1 MAVNRL
7 EDLVAWQKAMLLAKE
22 IYRLSFYGRFSK
34 DWGFRDQI
42 RRSAVSVFS
51 NIAEGFGR
59 YSVPEFK
66 KYLSI
71 ANGSVF
77 ELKAQCMFAK
87 DLDYMNQV
95 DADRVIAACEEVSK
109 LIRALRAK
117 TKMLKD

>member
-1 MAVNRL
+1 MAVSRF
-7 EDLVAWQKAMLLAKE
+7 EDLIAWQKAMRVAKE
-22 IYRLSFYGRFSK
+22 IYRLSSRGPFSR

-87 DLDYMNQV
+87 EIGYVSNEAADKIV
-95 DADRVIAACEEVSK
+95 DECEEVSRM
-109 LIRALRAK
+109 IRALRAR
-117 TKMLKD
+117 TKVL

>member
-1 MAVNRL
+1 MAVSRL
-7 EDLVAWQKAMLLAKE
+7 EDLVAWKKAMQLAKE
-22 IYRLSFYGRFSK
+22 IYHLSSHGQFSK

-51 NIAEGFGR
+51 NIAEGFGK

-77 ELKAQCMFAK
+77 ELKAQCVFAK
-87 DLDYMNQV
+87 ELEYISKEA
-95 DADRVIAACEEVSK
+95 ADK
-109 LIRALRAK
+109 LIDECDEGSRMIRALRAR
-117 TKMLKD
+117 TKVL

>member
-7 EDLVAWQKAMLLAKE
+7 EDLIAWRKAMLLAKE
-22 IYRLSFYGRFSK
+22 VYRLSSHGNFSK

-42 RRSAVSVFS
+42 RRAAVSVFS

-66 KYLSI
+66 RYLSI

-87 DLDYMNQV
+87 EIGYV
-95 DADRVIAACEEVSK
+95 SKEAADKIIDECEEVSRV
-109 LIRALRAK
+109 IRALRSS
-117 TKMLKD
+117 TKVLKC